1 MICLKPCPLGKW
13 VWKKILSKKIY
24 LSWTNGQEVFRRM
37 HEVPKP
43 IHEPISLV
51 HREPTNWPN
60 WCIVKVKQASQI
72 LLAQIFLEHQFLLF
86 YWQFSCKRNHFP
98 VFEIHLGE
106 IMSQQ
111 DLWIQGNF
119 ISIRTAQLSLRVDR
133 DLIREGGVPPYT
145 GYILSM
151 CGSEGYGFQVGS
163 HLVNSVWESAGL
175 LSKRSQ
181 V

>member
-13 VWKKILSKKIY
+13 VWKKIPSKKIY

-51 HREPTNWPN
+51 HRGPTNWPN

-98 VFEIHLGE
+98 VFEIQLGE

-111 DLWIQGNF
+111 DLWIQGKLHINKD
-119 ISIRTAQLSLRVDR
+119 STAVSKSWQGFDQGRGSTAVYGL
-133 DLIREGGVPPYT
+133 YT
-145 GYILSM
+145 KTKY
-151 CGSEGYGFQVGS
+151 
-163 HLVNSVWESAGL
+163 VW
-175 LSKRSQ
+175 
-181 V
+181 